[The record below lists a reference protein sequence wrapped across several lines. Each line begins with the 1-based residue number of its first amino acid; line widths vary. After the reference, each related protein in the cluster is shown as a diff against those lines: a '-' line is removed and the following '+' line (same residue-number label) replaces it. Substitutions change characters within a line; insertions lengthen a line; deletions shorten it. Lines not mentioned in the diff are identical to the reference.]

1 MHPFNSLTAAF
12 DGLYGLQRILLP
24 LLVRVVEFASV
35 GHYLGKSLPL
45 SAVKPGDAYNH
56 GAIRRLL
63 GHGRIPRPN
72 VRVERREQRSEA
84 TLASVRF
91 RTRC

>member
-1 MHPFNSLTAAF
+1 LTAAF

-24 LLVRVVEFASV
+24 LLVRVVEFASI
-35 GHYLGKSLPL
+35 GHYLGKPLPL

-72 VRVERREQRSEA
+72 VPGNRRVPGNLGAWRR
-84 TLASVRF
+84 V
-91 RTRC
+91 RTRGLPPF